1 MMFKMSAMFMVFHV
15 FVSMVIP
22 WKAMNYTA
30 SYFVLHFRSHPTAVF
45 SSSKAESPF
54 TRESHA
60 SPWERHGELTVLQRF
75 LYNFVAPMLR
85 TVR

>member
-1 MMFKMSAMFMVFHV
+1 MFKMSAMFMVFHV
-15 FVSMVIP
+15 FVSTVIP

-30 SYFVLHFRSHPTAVF
+30 SYFVPYFRSHPTAVF
-45 SSSKAESPF
+45 SSSQAESPF

-60 SPWERHGELTVLQRF
+60 SPWERHEELTVLQRF
-75 LYNFVAPMLR
+75 LYNFVAPLLR